1 MTMIYMMTLKMYL
14 NGNERGNEKDNFFS
28 GVKSIYSEGARLNKN
43 SYAPIKKSTL
53 DALMEMPAIQGELD
67 FFNFL
72 QQRFELQYEKYI
84 RKPILKI

>member
-1 MTMIYMMTLKMYL
+1 MSHDLGRSFEL
-14 NGNERGNEKDNFFS
+14 LEALLPNFFS

-53 DALMEMPAIQGELD
+53 DALMKIPAIQGELD